1 MILTSRIAVV
11 SLSIA
16 MAVCAVGCSGDLP
29 GKPNPEDR
37 PQTPAEVTDFGVLF
51 ARNCSGCHGADG
63 TLGPAPPLNDPLFL
77 AIVPD
82 EVLHDVVTNGRSGT
96 PMPAFARR
104 LEGALTD
111 EQIEIV
117 ATGLKRHWKAD
128 PRPTAELP
136 SYSLAKS
143 DAPPAAA
150 AIERGQQVFAQACA
164 LCHGEDGGGTGDGES
179 PGRIND
185 PALLALF
192 SDQVLRRV
200 IITGRPDLGM
210 PDFAGTDGRD
220 SDFKPLTGEQIDE
233 LVALLAHW
241 RASPPKV
248 AAAQVTAKSSKAT
261 P

>member
-1 MILTSRIAVV
+1 MRSNARIAVA
-11 SLSIA
+11 SLGTA
-16 MAVCAVGCSGDLP
+16 LAVCAAGCSDDLP
-29 GKPNPEDR
+29 GKPKPENR
-37 PQTPAEVTDFGVLF
+37 PRTPAEVTDFDVLF

-82 EVLHDVVTNGRSGT
+82 EVLHDVITHGRSGT

-117 ATGLKRHWKAD
+117 ALGLKRHWKAD
-128 PRPTAELP
+128 PRPMAELP
-136 SYSLAKS
+136 SYTIAKS
-143 DAPPAAA
+143 DTAPALA
-150 AIERGQQVFAQACA
+150 AIERGKQVFAQACA
-164 LCHGEDGGGTGDGES
+164 LCHGDEGVGAGDGES
-179 PGRIND
+179 PGQIND
-185 PALLALF
+185 PALLSLF
-192 SDQVLRRV
+192 SDQVLRRI

-220 SDFKPLTGEQIDE
+220 SDFKPLTGDQIDD

-241 RASPPKV
+241 RASPPKI
-248 AAAQVTAKSSKAT
+248 AAVQVHSE
-261 P
+261 